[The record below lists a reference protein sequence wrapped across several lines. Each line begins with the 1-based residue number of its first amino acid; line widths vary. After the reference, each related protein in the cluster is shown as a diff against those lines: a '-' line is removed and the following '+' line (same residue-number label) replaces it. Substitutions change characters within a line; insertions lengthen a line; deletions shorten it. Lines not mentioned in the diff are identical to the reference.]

1 MPQNQKS
8 LNQIISYRLEK
19 LEELKKMGI
28 DPYPHKYSPTHFS
41 SEIIIDFSNLNKQ
54 QEKAVKL
61 IGAPVLIFAGAGSG
75 KTRVLPEKIAY
86 LIALILKYFPNVCE
100 FLRKSTTT
108 SSISPF
114 KTDINFSCGLCICKC
129 NPQFT

>member
-41 SEIIIDFSNLNKQ
+41 SEIIIDFSNLNKKDVDVAGRIMSIRKMG
-54 QEKAVKL
+54 KASFFDIQDSLGKIQIFIKKDE
-61 IGAPVLIFAGAGSG
+61 IGDNYYNHFNLLDIGDYVGVFGYVF
-75 KTRVLPEKIAY
+75 KTKMDEI
-86 LIALILKYFPNVCE
+86 
-100 FLRKSTTT
+100 
-108 SSISPF
+108 SISA
-114 KTDINFSCGLCICKC
+114 K
-129 NPQFT
+129 

>member
-54 QEKAVKL
+54 DVDVAGRIMSIRKMGKASFFDIQDSLGKIQIFIKIWINQNYSIL
-61 IGAPVLIFAGAGSG
+61 I
-75 KTRVLPEKIAY
+75 K
-86 LIALILKYFPNVCE
+86 
-100 FLRKSTTT
+100 
-108 SSISPF
+108 
-114 KTDINFSCGLCICKC
+114 
-129 NPQFT
+129 